1 MIYYDLQK
9 KTEFSSPTLEGG
21 WTESQSTVDSPY
33 YSLEAHDALH
43 E

>member
-1 MIYYDLQK
+1 MHIH
-9 KTEFSSPTLEGG
+9 SVSPTPKGG
-21 WTESQSTVDSPY
+21 GTESQSTVDSPY